1 MKKTLIAM
9 AAVAVAG
16 VASAQATITGTVSAG
31 WQMTTNKNAADGSAT
46 ASAGGWGMKD
56 GKIAFTAT
64 EDLGAGMSITASAK
78 LKNISHDTAVAS
90 DTSSLTLTGG
100 FGTVAMTSG
109 YEACDG
115 LSQQGLGVRF
125 DEVKASATQGFFC
138 AASVNDALKY
148 TSPELVP
155 GMKVAVLVSDNA
167 ANVAGRV
174 KAVTTYVDYASGP
187 LAVGFNTTSYEA
199 AVYGQKDNKTRFTAS
214 YDLGVAKIGFGNQ
227 KGYVTAGDKDNRSV
241 YGVSIPMGA
250 MTAAIGYASIDTTTS
265 GTVSKTTG
273 TSINVKYALS
283 KRTSLSY
290 DGLNVATDI
299 AGNPT
304 SFNRLV
310 LAHSF

>member
-1 MKKTLIAM
+1 M

-16 VASAQATITGTVSAG
+16 AASAQVTITGTVSAG

-64 EDLGAGMSITASAK
+64 EDLGAGMSVTAKAN
-78 LKNISHDTAVAS
+78 LQGISHNTAVTS
-90 DTSSLTLTGG
+90 DTSSLTLAGG
-100 FGTVAMTSG
+100 FGTVALTSG

-115 LSQQGLGVRF
+115 LSQQGFGVRF
-125 DEVKASATQGFFC
+125 DEVKSSGVGQTAAQGFYC

-148 TSPELVP
+148 TTPELVP
-155 GMKVAVLVSDNA
+155 GLKAAILVSDNT

-174 KAVTTYVDYASGP
+174 KAVTTYVDYAAGP

-199 AVYGQKDNKTRFTAS
+199 AIYGQKDNKVRFTAS

-227 KGYVTAGDKDNRSV
+227 KGFVTAGDKDDRSV
-241 YGVSIPMGA
+241 YGVTIPMGA
-250 MTAAIGYASIDTTTS
+250 MTAAVGYATIETKTGANALEKTS
-265 GTVSKTTG
+265 G
-273 TSINVKYALS
+273 TSINIKYALS
-283 KRTSLSY
+283 ERTSVSY

>member
-1 MKKTLIAM
+1 M

-16 VASAQATITGTVSAG
+16 AASAQVTITGTVSAG
-31 WQMTTNKNAADGSAT
+31 WQMTTNKDAANGAAT

-64 EDLGAGMSITASAK
+64 EDLGAGMSVTAKAN
-78 LKNISHDTAVAS
+78 LQGISHNTAVTS
-90 DTSSLTLTGG
+90 DTSSLTLAGG
-100 FGTVAMTSG
+100 FGTVALTSG

-115 LSQQGLGVRF
+115 LSQQGFGARF

-138 AASVNDALKY
+138 SASVNDALKY

-155 GMKVAVLVSDNA
+155 GLKAAILVSDNT

-174 KAVTTYVDYASGP
+174 KAVTTYLDYAAGP

-199 AVYGQKDNKTRFTAS
+199 AIYGQKDNKVRFTAS

-227 KGYVTAGDKDNRSV
+227 KGFVTAGDKDDRSV
-241 YGVSIPMGA
+241 YGVTIPMGA
-250 MTAAIGYASIDTTTS
+250 MTAAVGYATIET
-265 GTVSKTTG
+265 KTGSNALEKASG
-273 TSINVKYALS
+273 TSINIKYALS

>member
-1 MKKTLIAM
+1 M

-16 VASAQATITGTVSAG
+16 AASAQVAITGTVSAG

-64 EDLGAGMSITASAK
+64 EDLGAGMSVTASAK
-78 LKNISHDTAVAS
+78 LKGISHNTAVVS
-90 DTSSLTLTGG
+90 DTSSLTLAGG
-100 FGTVAMTSG
+100 FGTVALTSG

-115 LSQQGLGVRF
+115 LSQQGFGVRF
-125 DEVKASATQGFFC
+125 DEVKTSGVGQAAAQGFYC
-138 AASVNDALKY
+138 GASVNDALKY
-148 TSPELVP
+148 TTPELVP
-155 GMKVAVLVSDNA
+155 GLKAAMLVADNT

-174 KAVTTYVDYASGP
+174 KTVTTYLDYAAGP

-199 AVYGQKDNKTRFTAS
+199 AIYGQKDNKIRFTAS

-227 KGYVTAGDKDNRSV
+227 KGFVTAGDKDNRSV

-250 MTAAIGYASIDTTTS
+250 MTAAVGYATIETKTGANALEKTS
-265 GTVSKTTG
+265 G
-273 TSINVKYALS
+273 TSINIKYALS

>member
-1 MKKTLIAM
+1 M

-16 VASAQATITGTVSAG
+16 VASAQVAITGTVSAG
-31 WQMTTNKNAADGSAT
+31 WAMTTNKNAANGAAT
-46 ASAGGWGMKD
+46 ASVGGWGMD
-56 GKIAFTAT
+56 SGNIAFTAT
-64 EDLGAGMSITASAK
+64 EDLGAGMSVTAKAN
-78 LKNISHDTAVAS
+78 LKGISHANAVLS
-90 DTSSLTLTGG
+90 DTSSLTLAGG
-100 FGTVAMTSG
+100 FGTVALTSG
-109 YEACDG
+109 YESCDG

-138 AASVNDALKY
+138 AASVGDALKY
-148 TSPELVP
+148 TTPELAP
-155 GMKVAVLVSDNA
+155 GLTAAILVSDNA

-174 KAVTTYVDYASGP
+174 KAVTTYLNYAAGP

-199 AVYGQKDNKTRFTAS
+199 AIYGQKDNKIRVTAS
-214 YDLGVAKIGFGNQ
+214 YDLGVAKIAFGNQ
-227 KGYVTAGDKDNRSV
+227 KGYVTAGDKDDRSV

-250 MTAAIGYASIDTTTS
+250 MTAAVGYATIET
-265 GTVSKTTG
+265 KTGSNALEKASG
-273 TSINVKYALS
+273 TSINLKYALS

-304 SFNRLV
+304 SYNRLL

>member
-1 MKKTLIAM
+1 M

-16 VASAQATITGTVSAG
+16 AASAQVAITGTISAG

-46 ASAGGWGMKD
+46 ASAGGWGMKSGD
-56 GKIAFTAT
+56 INFAAT
-64 EDLGAGMSITASAK
+64 EDLGAGMSVTAKAG
-78 LKNISHDTAVAS
+78 LKDISHDNAVKAN
-90 DTSSLTLTGG
+90 TSSLALAGG
-100 FGTVAMTSG
+100 FGTVQLTSG

-115 LSQQGLGVRF
+115 LSQQGFGVRF
-125 DEVKASATQGFFC
+125 DEVKTSATQGFFC
-138 AASVNDALKY
+138 AASVGDALKY
-148 TSPELVP
+148 TTPELVP
-155 GMKVAVLVSDNA
+155 GLKAAMLVGDNT

-174 KAVTTYVDYASGP
+174 KSVTTYVDYAAGP

-199 AVYGQKDNKTRFTAS
+199 AIYGQKDNKVRITAS

-227 KGYVTAGDKDNRSV
+227 KGYVTAGDKDDRSV
-241 YGVSIPMGA
+241 YGVSVPMGA
-250 MTAAIGYASIDTTTS
+250 MTAAVGYATIDTKT
-265 GTVSKTTG
+265 GAAAAQKTTG
-273 TSINVKYALS
+273 TSINLKYALS